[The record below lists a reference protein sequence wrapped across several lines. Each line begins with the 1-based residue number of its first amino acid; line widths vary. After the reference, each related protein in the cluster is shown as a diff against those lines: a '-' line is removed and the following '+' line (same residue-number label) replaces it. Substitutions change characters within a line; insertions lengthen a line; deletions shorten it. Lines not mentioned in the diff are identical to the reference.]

1 MVTKKT
7 MYEKPIEGTYHFKIY
22 DYANG
27 GRLIPEWCSCKVLG
41 ETEKQYQIQI
51 YAALPKHAQG
61 DIMWVRKEFVKF
73 KS

>member
-1 MVTKKT
+1 MATKKT

-22 DYANG
+22 EYAT
-27 GRLIPEWCSCKVLG
+27 GRLIPGWCSCKVLG